1 MINRRSFL
9 ISTSAALAV
18 ATLPNALA
26 KQSTPST
33 KEEVLNKSSVQQ
45 EYINKIGESFL
56 ARAENGS
63 NWLKLENFES
73 GPQEYR

>member
-26 KQSTPST
+26 KQST